1 MLSTCEVT
9 AELNSSKVIERF
21 WRFSEGERE
30 SCYGR
35 KKGGSFAGGEG
46 IKIGGEEDWR
56 GYEDV
61 GKEYGGDIVADGER
75 ALGDQKNRGAERK
88 GNMEKLR
95 GEGKKSKDE
104 FSGRWMTEERRGQE
118 ERRRIDG
125 ERSMMD
131 LAASGEQGESDEE
144 EMVYGRLDRRREER
158 EGEKLDVGRGVRED
172 RREVS
177 SGRGGFVAVR
187 RSPEKTARVHSV
199 GGENYEEGRE
209 GQRNTQQRLSMEP
222 VLEGERL
229 ARGVGRLEVMER
241 ARRKV

>member
-1 MLSTCEVT
+1 
-9 AELNSSKVIERF
+9 
-21 WRFSEGERE
+21 
-30 SCYGR
+30 
-35 KKGGSFAGGEG
+35 
-46 IKIGGEEDWR
+46 
-56 GYEDV
+56 
-61 GKEYGGDIVADGER
+61 
-75 ALGDQKNRGAERK
+75 
-88 GNMEKLR
+88 
-95 GEGKKSKDE
+95 
-104 FSGRWMTEERRGQE
+104 MTEVRRGQE

-158 EGEKLDVGRGVRED
+158 EGEKLDVERGVRED

-199 GGENYEEGRE
+199 GGKNYEEGRE
-209 GQRNTQQRLSMEP
+209 GQRNTQQRLSVKP

-229 ARGVGRLEVMER
+229 ARGIGKLER
-241 ARRKV
+241 ARRKVEERDAWQERRWMRER